1 MTDEEYEKLVR
12 RINDADYESGKVLK
26 ANGKWY
32 IEGKKSEVP
41 RPVIRLPH
49 WTEGTRKVVVEG
61 QAIKSN

>member
-12 RINDADYESGKVLK
+12 RINSADYESGKVLK

-41 RPVIRLPH
+41 RPVIKLPH

-61 QAIKSN
+61 QVIK